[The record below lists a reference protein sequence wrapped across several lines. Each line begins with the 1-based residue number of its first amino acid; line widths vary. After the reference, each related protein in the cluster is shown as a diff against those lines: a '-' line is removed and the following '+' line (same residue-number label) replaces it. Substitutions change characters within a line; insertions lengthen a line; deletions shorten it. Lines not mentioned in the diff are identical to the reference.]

1 MGDREV
7 RTIRT
12 QSAIPFLK
20 KDVGRTIVGAKVLDD
35 EYYSLVEIYG
45 KFQADDYMNDEFAD
59 PSIEGWRVPVDRLEV

>member
-1 MGDREV
+1 MIKGDHAQD
-7 RTIRT
+7 I
-12 QSAIPFLK
+12 I
-20 KDVGRTIVGAKVLDD
+20 GAKVLDD